1 VAIEYLRNFARLEP
15 AAREMARN
23 YPVWARSLVDPES
36 FENEQIRLGQV
47 WTLVCVPTQGI
58 VPDPFREGE
67 GVVAEGKSTVSAARV
82 QEGEGKTSR

>member
-1 VAIEYLRNFARLEP
+1 
-15 AAREMARN
+15 MARN

-36 FENEQIRLGQV
+36 FENEQRRLGQV
-47 WTLVCVPTQGI
+47 WTLVGVPTQGI
-58 VPDPFREGE
+58 VPDPFREGQ